1 MNVFELFKNV
11 YLIWVYKKRIC
22 LNKLSGNK
30 KEMLVGYNLNKQG
43 DGDTKD
49 EITIFKYASYEIGR

>member
-1 MNVFELFKNV
+1 MKNV